1 MTDARFRQLLWIYVA
16 VMVASLIA
24 MFFPDYSET
33 LAAAYANEP
42 YPWLMQ
48 QAWICWTVIGGF
60 AAASLAGL
68 VGLFY
73 FKRWARSLSLYST
86 LAGYLFAPLIGSS
99 LYSGLES
106 ALSDGSSVLWGA
118 VLALS
123 YFSPVSQRF
132 GR

>member
-1 MTDARFRQLLWIYVA
+1 MTDARFRKLLWLYIA

-24 MFFPDYSET
+24 MFFPGYSET
-33 LAAAYANEP
+33 LATAYANEP
-42 YPWLMQ
+42 EPWLMQ
-48 QAWICWTVIGGF
+48 QAWIGWTVIGGF
-60 AAASLAGL
+60 AAVALAGL
-68 VGLFY
+68 IGLFY

-99 LYSGLES
+99 LYSGLEL

-118 VLALS
+118 ILALS